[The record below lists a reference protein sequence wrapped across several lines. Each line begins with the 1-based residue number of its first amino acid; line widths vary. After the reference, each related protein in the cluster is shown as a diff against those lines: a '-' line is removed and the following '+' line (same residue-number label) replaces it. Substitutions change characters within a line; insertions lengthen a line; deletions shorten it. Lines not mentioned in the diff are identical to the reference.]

1 MNPLP
6 LLELDV
12 LRSFLAI
19 VQTGSFSR
27 AAEQVFRSPG
37 ALSMQIK
44 RLEEQLGQQLFECSS
59 RKVEL
64 TAAGERLQTYARQL
78 LQLNQEALGA
88 MQTAEQEPEIRLGIS
103 SCIDSQFLSEILA
116 QCAENHPH
124 IRVRVV
130 VATSARLHQQLAAHE
145 LDLALLISGYQGSQ
159 ALTGP
164 VLFSESLVW
173 VMCRG
178 SRSYQK
184 IPLPLA
190 LDERGC
196 LWRDSAIA
204 ALDRTELS
212 YRITYSSEQ
221 TEGLKAAVMADLAV
235 APLPKSMLRAPL
247 VEVPASVGLPEL
259 TNYQVVLQQSSQ
271 SSLEVQSLSHY
282 IRGIFCQ
289 MSESHAS

>member
-1 MNPLP
+1 MNNLP

-12 LRSFLAI
+12 LRSFMAI

-44 RLEEQLGQQLFECSS
+44 RLEEQLGQQLFERSS

-64 TAAGERLQTYARQL
+64 TAAGERLLTYARQL

-88 MQTAEQEPEIRLGIS
+88 MQSAEQEQEIQLGIS
-103 SCIDSQFLSEILA
+103 SCVDSSFLSKVLA
-116 QCAENHPH
+116 QCAKNHPEFQVH
-124 IRVRVV
+124 VV
-130 VATSARLHQQLAAHE
+130 VATSARLHQQLLNNE
-145 LDLALLISGYQGSQ
+145 LDLALLVSGYQGSE

-173 VMCRG
+173 VMCRE
-178 SRSYQK
+178 SRAYQQ

-196 LWRDSAIA
+196 LWRDAAIE
-204 ALDRTELS
+204 ALDKTALK
-212 YRITYSSEQ
+212 YRIAFNSEQ
-221 TEGLKAAVMADLAV
+221 TEGLKAAVMADLAI
-235 APLPKSMLRAPL
+235 APLPKSMLREPL

-259 TNYQVVLQQSSQ
+259 IHYQVIMQQSPQASFA
-271 SSLEVQSLSHY
+271 VQSLSRY
-282 IRGIFCQ
+282 IREIFQ
-289 MSESHAS
+289 DNK